1 MKPTIAITAGDINGV
16 GYEVILK
23 TLRDPHITEICR
35 PIVYGNAKVAKQ
47 HAQTL
52 GEEYT
57 NIQFNIIQDAG
68 QSRDGRLNL
77 ITCYPD
83 TTPVQL
89 GVSTPEAGQASFA
102 ALERACADMKAGKV
116 HALVTAPINK
126 ENIQSDS
133 FQFSGHT
140 EYLTAMFGD
149 YQTADAE
156 RPLTLKDRA
165 SYPDKSGTRY
175 PTDSQESGRT
185 AERSD
190 SEAVGQQSGQ
200 ISSAKQQSLMMMVSE
215 TMRVALVCNHVA
227 IADIPAQITEEHI
240 LQKLT
245 LLNDTLQRDFLVRKP
260 RIAVLA
266 LNPHAGDKGLIGE
279 QEQTIIR
286 PTIEKACEQGIWAFG
301 PYSADGFFGS
311 GHFTHFD
318 AVLAMYHDQGL
329 IPFKTL
335 DMSGVNF
342 TAGLPIVRT
351 SPDHGTA
358 YDLAGKNQ
366 ANHLSFAHA
375 LYAAIDILHTRKQ
388 NAELIQDPL
397 PFTPREEREDRRPR
411 REFMDFKTTV

>member
-102 ALERACADMKAGKV
+102 ALERACADLKAGKV

-133 FQFSGHT
+133 FHFSGHT
-140 EYLTAMFGD
+140 EYLTAAFG
-149 YQTADAE
+149 E
-156 RPLTLKDRA
+156 EGK
-165 SYPDKSGTRY
+165 
-175 PTDSQESGRT
+175 
-185 AERSD
+185 
-190 SEAVGQQSGQ
+190 
-200 ISSAKQQSLMMMVSE
+200 QSLMMMVSE

-245 LLNDTLQRDFLVRKP
+245 LLNDTLQRDFSVRKP

-388 NAELIQDPL
+388 NAELTQDPL